1 MTKLTGAALGFNA
14 FGRHAAS
21 RGLGGACLVLALA
34 CNQTALAQQGPGND
48 AAAAGTQAVEE
59 VVVTGTRIAR
69 DGYDAPTSVSILGAE
84 DIGASNPENIA
95 DFVNTLPAISNSTTA
110 STSTVSLSG
119 GGAGINALNLRNL
132 GVTRTLVLLDGQRS
146 VGSNDTG
153 AVDINTF
160 PQALISRIEVVNGG
174 ASAAY
179 GSDAV
184 SGVINFILDKDFTG
198 FEFTAGYG
206 ETTYGDGENRKFT
219 ATAGFSLLDD
229 RLHILLN
236 GEYSDTP
243 GIPTVDRAWN
253 RTGFFQIDN
262 PYHTPTNGQPER
274 WVGSGIGPSR
284 VAPGGLITSGPLMG
298 TYFGTID
305 PASGEATVHQLVYG
319 DVSGPWMIGG
329 DWQYTMSNYEG
340 TTNLLPAAERQSYF
354 GRASFA
360 LTPSVGVYGQ
370 VSFNRNENR
379 NWYMQPANIGDVM
392 IRADNAFLPAGIRA
406 ALAGSGETS
415 FSMGTTNAGL
425 PVSGANNTREVT
437 RYVVGADGEIDLFDR
452 PWGWNLYYQEGISK
466 PHEELFYTW
475 NNERIA
481 LATDAVFADDGSI
494 VCRSTL
500 ADPGNGCVPLNRI
513 GIGGVTQEALDY
525 IFTDGQPTR
534 DQEITQKVAALSIG
548 GDVFE
553 LPAGPVA
560 GAFGVEWRKEEID
573 GTVEPRYNSGWLYGN
588 YQVNRGSYTVREGFL
603 ELAVPIFEGF
613 DMNLAGRA
621 TNYSSSGSVETW
633 KVGSTWMPVEDVKF
647 RATVS
652 RDIRAANLG
661 ELFAAGTSRSNSV
674 IVNGQADAFFLNISG
689 NPDVKP
695 EIADNWSVGAVL
707 MPRFLPGFQ
716 MSVDYYD
723 IRVKDAI
730 GTLHQ
735 QQVADLCY
743 EQGVQEQCDFIVTSV
758 VNGVEQID
766 TILVSPINFA
776 RQNARGLDIEASY
789 DVQLGDWFDG
799 VPGSLRLRGLFTHFI
814 ENEVDNGIGLPVE
827 SAGTNGAYAA
837 DFGPPSWLY
846 RLMAL
851 YDLEST
857 TIALVGRGVSSGS
870 YNDNSFIECATDCPP
885 PTPGVTTINNNHI
898 AGAFYVDASISYA
911 FDFGGYDDVA
921 ELQFSVDNLLN
932 EDPVLIGNGPSGRST
947 PAFPQTT
954 RDYYDVLGRTFRV
967 TARLRF

>member
-1 MTKLTGAALGFNA
+1 MTKLDSAAVDSAGF
-14 FGRHAAS
+14 GWHRS
-21 RGLGGACLVLALA
+21 RGLAGTCVVLGLSCAPVA
-34 CNQTALAQQGPGND
+34 VAQQESEVGATRTG
-48 AAAAGTQAVEE
+48 GQAIEE

-69 DGYDAPTSVSILGAE
+69 DGYDAPTSVSILGTE
-84 DIGASNPENIA
+84 DIEASNPENISE
-95 DFVNTLPAISNSTTA
+95 FVNALPAISNSTTA
-110 STSTVSLSG
+110 SSSTVSLSG

-160 PQALISRIEVVNGG
+160 PQALIKRIEVVNGG

-198 FEFTAGYG
+198 FELTAGYG

-219 ATAGFSLLDD
+219 ATGGFSLLDD
-229 RLHILLN
+229 RLHVLLN
-236 GEYSDTP
+236 AEYSDTP
-243 GIPTVDRAWN
+243 GIATVDRAWN
-253 RTGFFQIDN
+253 KTGFFQIDN
-262 PYHTPTNGQPER
+262 PYYTPTNGQPER
-274 WVGSGIGPSR
+274 WIGSGIGPSR
-284 VAPGGLITSGPLMG
+284 VTPGGLITSGPLRG

-305 PASGEATVHQLVYG
+305 PASGEATLHQLVYG

-340 TTNLLPAAERQSYF
+340 ITNLLPAAERQSYF

-360 LTPSVGVYGQ
+360 LTPGTEVYGQ
-370 VSFNRNENR
+370 FSFNRNQSI
-379 NWYMQPANIGDVM
+379 NWYMQPTNIGDVT
-392 IRADNAFLPAGIRA
+392 IQADNAFLPASIRA
-406 ALAGSGETS
+406 ELEALGETS
-415 FSMGTTNAGL
+415 FNMGTTNAGL
-425 PVSGANNTREVT
+425 PVSGADNDREVT
-437 RYVVGADGEIDLFDR
+437 RYVVGATGDIDLFDTS
-452 PWGWNLYYQEGISK
+452 WGWDFYYQEGVSK
-466 PHEELFYTW
+466 PHERLFYTW

-481 LATDAVFADDGSI
+481 LATDAVVADDGSI

-525 IFTDGQPTR
+525 IFTDGQPAR
-534 DQEITQKVAALSIG
+534 HQEITQRVAALSIS

-553 LPAGPVA
+553 LPSGPVA
-560 GAFGVEWRKEEID
+560 GAFGVEWRKEAID
-573 GTVEPRYNSGWLYGN
+573 GSVDPRYNSGWLYGN
-588 YQVNRGSYTVREGFL
+588 YQVNRGSYIVREGFL
-603 ELAVPIFEGF
+603 ELAIPLFEGVH
-613 DMNLAGRA
+613 MNLAGRA
-621 TNYSSSGSVETW
+621 TNYSSSGSVQTW
-633 KVGSTWMPVEDVKF
+633 KVGSTWAPVEDVKF

-674 IVNGQADAFFLNISG
+674 IVNGQADSFFLNISG
-689 NPDVKP
+689 NPNVKP

-716 MSVDYYD
+716 MALDYYD

-743 EQGVQEQCDFIVTSV
+743 EQNVQEQCDFIITSV

-776 RQNARGLDIEASY
+776 KQNARGLDIEAGY
-789 DVQLGDWFDG
+789 DIELSDWFEG
-799 VPGSLRLRGLFTHFI
+799 LPGSLRLRGLFTHYI
-814 ENEVDNGIGLPVE
+814 ENEVDNGIGFPVE

-837 DFGPPSWLY
+837 DYGPPSWLY
-846 RLMAL
+846 RLSAL
-851 YDLEST
+851 YNLDST
-857 TIALVGRGVSSGS
+857 TIALIGRGVSSGS
-870 YNDNSFIECATDCPP
+870 YNDNSFIECATNCPP
-885 PTPGVTTINNNHI
+885 PAPGVTTINNNHI
-898 AGAFYVDASISYA
+898 DGELYLDASISYA
-911 FDFGGYDDVA
+911 FDFAGRSDAA
-921 ELQFSVDNLLN
+921 ELQFSINNLLN
-932 EDPVLIGNGPSGRST
+932 EDPVLVANGPSGRST
-947 PAFPQTT
+947 PAFPQTS

-967 TARLRF
+967 SARLRF